1 MNTAAAHARLGI
13 VTIGQAPRSD
23 LHDDLASLLAP
34 GIEIVERGALDA
46 LTLEEIEQRYP
57 VGEQPQ
63 VLVSRMR
70 DGRQVTIAEP
80 DLEPLLDATIR
91 AMADGDQ
98 VDAIVVLCTGEL
110 PDYRD
115 LGVPVLSPKR
125 LVRHGIQ
132 ALFPEGRLLVMSP
145 EARQMANTQARW
157 EGAGFRVATLSASP
171 YGDVAD
177 LERAAR
183 EAATLKVDGQSGDL
197 LYLDCMGY
205 TLAQRT
211 RIAELSGQRTLTP
224 RQLVFNAANLLLG
237 Q

>member
-1 MNTAAAHARLGI
+1 MNTSAAHARLGI

-23 LHDDLASLLAP
+23 LHDDLAVLLAAN
-34 GIEIVERGALDA
+34 IEIVERGALDA
-46 LTLEEIEQRYP
+46 LTLEEIGSRYP
-57 VGEQPQ
+57 VTDQPQ

-80 DLEPLLDATIR
+80 DLEPLLDAAIR
-91 AMADGDQ
+91 TMAREDG

-132 ALFPEGRLLVMSP
+132 ALFPQGRLLVMSP
-145 EARQMANTQARW
+145 EARQMAMTRARW
-157 EGAGFRVATLSASP
+157 EAAGFSVETLSASP
-171 YGDVAD
+171 YGDPAE
-177 LERAAR
+177 LERAAQ
-183 EAATLKVDGQSGDL
+183 EATGLSADL

-205 TLAQRT
+205 TLAQRE
-211 RIAELSGQRTLTP
+211 RIAERCGHRTITP
-224 RQLVFNAANLLLG
+224 RQLVFSAANLLLTS
-237 Q
+237 

>member
-1 MNTAAAHARLGI
+1 MNTASAHVRLGI
-13 VTIGQAPRSD
+13 VTIGQAPRTD
-23 LHDDLASLLAP
+23 LHDDLAVLLAAD
-34 GIEIVERGALDA
+34 IEVVERGALDA
-46 LTLEEIEQRYP
+46 LTLEEIESRYP
-57 VGEQPQ
+57 VGDQPQ
-63 VLVSRMR
+63 LLVSRMR

-80 DLEPLLDATIR
+80 DLEPLLDSAIR
-91 AMADGDQ
+91 TMAREDG

-145 EARQMANTQARW
+145 EARQMANTRARW
-157 EGAGFRVATLSASP
+157 EAAGFRVGTLSASP
-171 YGDVAD
+171 YGDLAE

-183 EAATLKVDGQSGDL
+183 EATAYRIDGEAPDL

-205 TLAQRT
+205 TLAHRA

-224 RQLVFNAANLLLG
+224 RQLVFNAANLLLAR
-237 Q
+237 